1 MQNKNHRAA
10 IPNDWKQHEH
20 THTNVHACCH
30 QGCTA
35 KLADARVANEAI
47 TSVNMTTK
55 VRSHHHS
62 YQSTE
67 ATCQG
72 QSCQVRATTPCTQPQ
87 NDCGQST
94 AVCSDIVA
102 LCCAHAL
109 VVRFDHYERSL
120 DPLEDP
126 LSQSAP
132 SLKLPKLISSTAD
145 GCDMLSRLSS
155 RTEVTWD
162 DDRPVLQA

>member
-72 QSCQVRATTPCTQPQ
+72 QSCQVRVNKPRLLAHNRKTTAGNPQ
-87 NDCGQST
+87 
-94 AVCSDIVA
+94 
-102 LCCAHAL
+102 
-109 VVRFDHYERSL
+109 
-120 DPLEDP
+120 
-126 LSQSAP
+126 QSAQTLLRCAAPTRSSCALTITNAHWTHWKTP
-132 SLKLPKLISSTAD
+132 SHNLHL
-145 GCDMLSRLSS
+145 R
-155 RTEVTWD
+155 
-162 DDRPVLQA
+162 